1 MDSRSYLTGLI
12 KQLVLKLFD
21 AENVLEHLVQLV
33 LAEDQLGGRAGRH
46 ALLCLAR
53 ILVAAVDGVE
63 LGHPGAEHRL
73 FAQAVDLR
81 EAADAPLDVLL
92 EDLAEVTGR
101 AAAAVDH
108 PGDALALQEALGR
121 EGETRWVENPH
132 GLHAAGYENV
142 CDSVHWSKALK
153 PRA

>member
-1 MDSRSYLTGLI
+1 MKAHLAGVVQ
-12 KQLVLKLFD
+12 QLVLELAD
-21 AENVLEHLVQLV
+21 AEDLLEHLVQLL
-33 LAEDQLGGRAGRH
+33 LAEDELRRGAQVGPLGRAPRV
-46 ALLCLAR
+46 LLPP
-53 ILVAAVDGVE
+53 VDGVV
-63 LGHPGAEHRL
+63 LGDPGAEDRL

-132 GLHAAGYENV
+132 GLHAAGYEKV